1 MGYSPKTARN
11 ITTAAPKARNMSATA
26 PGGMQEIIPAACAT
40 IENYPHEGILFYD
53 VTTLFANPEVFKRCI
68 DELARRFAGTYDV
81 VAGVEARGFLLASAL
96 AYATGKGIMTVR
108 KAGKLPRETFREEYS
123 LEYGTAAVEI
133 HCRDFPPGTR
143 VLILDDILATGG
155 TLVAAAKL
163 VCRAKLEVTG
173 IGTLLELH
181 GLGGREALADYRLE
195 ILSTV
200 SE

>member
-1 MGYSPKTARN
+1 MSVTEP
-11 ITTAAPKARNMSATA
+11 APIQQIV
-26 PGGMQEIIPAACAT
+26 PDACTT

-53 VTTLFANPEVFKRCI
+53 VTTLFANAKVFKQCI
-68 DELARRFAGTYDV
+68 DELARRFEGTYDV

-133 HCRDFPPGTR
+133 HCNDFPTGTR
-143 VLILDDILATGG
+143 VLLLDDILATGG

-163 VCRAKLEVTG
+163 VERAQLQVAG
-173 IGTLLELH
+173 IGVLLELD
-181 GLGGREALADYRLE
+181 GLGGRTALESYHVESRSAVTE
-195 ILSTV
+195 
-200 SE
+200 